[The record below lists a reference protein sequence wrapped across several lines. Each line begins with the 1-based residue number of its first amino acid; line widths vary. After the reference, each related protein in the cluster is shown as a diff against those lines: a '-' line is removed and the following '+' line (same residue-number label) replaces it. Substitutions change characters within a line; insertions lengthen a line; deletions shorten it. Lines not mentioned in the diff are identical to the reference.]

1 MAKPTT
7 VKLKTKTGACTELSL
22 AHAQAVL
29 QLQASQNRD
38 DWELVSKRFQFKDNV
53 IKRKS
58 SNKASKAEKE

>member
-7 VKLKTKTGACTELSL
+7 VKLKTKAGVCVELPL
-22 AHAQAVL
+22 THAQAVL
-29 QLQASQNRD
+29 KLQASQNRD

>member
-7 VKLKTKTGACTELSL
+7 VKLKTKTGACTELGL

-29 QLQASQNRD
+29 QLQAYQNRD

-53 IKRKS
+53 IKRKP

>member
-7 VKLKTKTGACTELSL
+7 VKLKTKTGACVELTL
-22 AHAQAVL
+22 THAKAVL
-29 QLQASQNRD
+29 QLQTSQNRD

-53 IKRKS
+53 IKRKP

>member
-7 VKLKTKTGACTELSL
+7 VKMITKAGACVELTL

-29 QLQASQNRD
+29 QLQASQGRV
-38 DWELVSKRFQFKDNV
+38 DWMLDSKKFQFKDNV
-53 IKRKS
+53 IKRKP